1 MNKRLFKTSLALAML
16 AGMHVQS
23 AQAFVPGVYFTE
35 ALIDAASGYW
45 FIEVTNLSGAS
56 VSSLGFDDST
66 RGMVFDWGG
75 DSGEGFG
82 QEVFDETS
90 LLSLGSLSNG
100 QSAIITNACPN
111 LTCKNLGGGQEV
123 FANLWPQLT
132 SPSYKV
138 IQTLNSAA
146 YGVQVPE
153 EINLYSGDVLM
164 DRLRITS
171 ASPGASVQ
179 PLPEDLGQDSYSN
192 WVSSDVGDM
201 FGSYQS
207 SLAGVVT
214 GQDVG
219 SPGFYEIT
227 AVPEPETYA
236 MMLAGLGLVGLV
248 ARKRKAANRIH
259 A

>member
-23 AQAFVPGVYFTE
+23 AQAFVPGIYFTE

-56 VSSLGFDDST
+56 QSVYFDDSS
-66 RGMVFDWGG
+66 RGMVWQ
-75 DSGEGFG
+75 ENLETGFN
-82 QEVFDETS
+82 ESVFDLDST
-90 LLSLGSLSNG
+90 LSLGSLSNG

-111 LTCKNLGGGQEV
+111 LTCKNNNGSEV

-138 IQTLNSAA
+138 IQTLNVAQF
-146 YGVQVPE
+146 GVQVPE
-153 EINLYSGDVLM
+153 EINLYDDGENLL
-164 DRLRITS
+164 DRLRVTS
-171 ASPGASVQ
+171 ASSGASVQ
-179 PLPEDLGQDSYSN
+179 PLPEDLGQDKYSD
-192 WVSSDVGDM
+192 WAPSDVGDM

-207 SLAGVVT
+207 SIAGVVT